1 MRRSFFGFAV
11 VIASFGAGCTED
23 CTTVEPEYAGE
34 TTDEVWSVLV
44 GARAEA
50 TTGNDSATITSPA
63 ANAVVDAATPLT
75 ITWDSPLRIA
85 AHTPRAPQL
94 PHLPGARVQRPSTW
108 MQTLTDLVLPSAHAH
123 LAPITSDVYLV
134 EVEVPGR
141 TCPVSVLTT
150 ELSATFSDE
159 AWASIIGGD
168 SGARTVRL
176 MSAFVTENRI
186 TEGPFT
192 ASSVAFTAQ

>member
-1 MRRSFFGFAV
+1 MRRSFFLFAV
-11 VIASFGAGCTED
+11 VIASFGAGCAED

-50 TTGNDSATITSPA
+50 TKAADSATITAPA

-75 ITWDSPLRIA
+75 VTWDSPLRVA
-85 AHTPRAPQL
+85 ANTPRLPRLPRFPGAHTPRS
-94 PHLPGARVQRPSTW
+94 STW
-108 MQTLTDLVLPSAHAH
+108 MQTLTNLVLPTAHAH

-134 EVEVPGR
+134 EVDVPGR
-141 TCPVSVLTT
+141 TCPFSVLTT

-159 AWASIIGGD
+159 AWASIVDGD